1 MANLQALL
9 GFYALEIRPNPG
21 NSEKLIQ
28 LDVPV
33 PEYVLPMPKSDNI
46 WDIESC
52 IILGDQYGGN
62 KTNQYQPDIKAGE
75 RIVQANI
82 IKYYDKNEL
91 VILQDGKEVQRIEHD
106 FGFLPVVFGQN
117 RVKPHYLEGI
127 GDLEQ
132 ASGLQQYLNE
142 LMSWNA
148 DIIEYMANPIQVI
161 KGYTGDK
168 LPTGPGAQWQLGKDM
183 DASFLLWPGSPPDV
197 ERMLSTVQRAIEDLT
212 FLGDATFGRNIP
224 SGTSGSAVK
233 SLLSGIQA
241 AFLRKQVTMGT
252 MYKKANE
259 VIFRIIEKYWANK
272 EFTLRGT
279 KRGTTYIETM
289 TGKEI
294 AGNYRTQVIWAPGI
308 LDQSSRVDLEIT
320 KLNAKLQSRRTAMEN
335 VGIISPN
342 DELELIRNEI
352 EEELAMQNAAQGG
365 GLPPGIDKSKMAQF
379 NQVANNLD
387 SKSFGAQQNDAPAI
401 IQALQNIPKIKGE
414 VFIDTTGSKLTL
426 VLTEMKDKAT
436 ILNRLPA
443 RIRGKDK
450 LEFRPYD
457 ENKDG
462 ELQQVAGVE
471 QQDQVGAG
479 VPAGIP
485 GAAR

>member
-1 MANLQALL
+1 
-9 GFYALEIRPNPG
+9 
-21 NSEKLIQ
+21 
-28 LDVPV
+28 
-33 PEYVLPMPKSDNI
+33 
-46 WDIESC
+46 
-52 IILGDQYGGN
+52 
-62 KTNQYQPDIKAGE
+62 
-75 RIVQANI
+75 
-82 IKYYDKNEL
+82 
-91 VILQDGKEVQRIEHD
+91 
-106 FGFLPVVFGQN
+106 
-117 RVKPHYLEGI
+117 
-127 GDLEQ
+127 
-132 ASGLQQYLNE
+132 
-142 LMSWNA
+142 
-148 DIIEYMANPIQVI
+148 
-161 KGYTGDK
+161 
-168 LPTGPGAQWQLGKDM
+168 
-183 DASFLLWPGSPPDV
+183 
-197 ERMLSTVQRAIEDLT
+197 
-212 FLGDATFGRNIP
+212 
-224 SGTSGSAVK
+224 
-233 SLLSGIQA
+233 
-241 AFLRKQVTMGT
+241 
-252 MYKKANE
+252 
-259 VIFRIIEKYWANK
+259 
-272 EFTLRGT
+272 
-279 KRGTTYIETM
+279 
-289 TGKEI
+289 
-294 AGNYRTQVIWAPGI
+294 
-308 LDQSSRVDLEIT
+308 
-320 KLNAKLQSRRTAMEN
+320 MEN